1 MAHKAK
7 PKLKLS
13 PKLIELSNW
22 KNIEVVNNMLDAGES
37 PNNVCKFINQNGFK
51 ISAPMVYEYAK
62 VRKQA
67 IVSHISMDHLLGVAA
82 DKASGGMKVE
92 RSESFNAKQKQLK
105 SEIDML
111 DEIINKGYKDW
122 REIFMNKPVT
132 MAMTMNAIKMK
143 NDLTNSSH
151 GFLTNYGMEQLR
163 ELEKQKY
170 EVLIDLIM
178 GYVPEELREQVAQ
191 EVDAAEDEYY
201 RNTEYYEE
209 YLKAKGMTDEEINQ
223 RIYEL
228 ERQEHLE
235 ELEHGEVDT
244 EEDDE

>member
-1 MAHKAK
+1 MARKAK

-62 VRKQA
+62 IRKQA
-67 IVSHISMDHLLGVAA
+67 IVSHISMDHILGVAA
-82 DKASGGMKVE
+82 EKAKGIKIE
-92 RSESFNAKQKQLK
+92 KTESFNSKQKQLK

-111 DEIINKGYKDW
+111 DEIINKGYQDW

-178 GYVPEELREQVAQ
+178 SYVPEELREQVAQ

-209 YLKAKGMTDEEINQ
+209 YLKARGYTEEEINQ

-235 ELEHGEVDT
+235 ELEHEKNDTTDGE
-244 EEDDE
+244 E

>member
-51 ISAPMVYEYAK
+51 ISTPMVYEYAK
-62 VRKQA
+62 IRKQA
-67 IVSHISMDHLLGVAA
+67 IVSHISMDHLLGVATE
-82 DKASGGMKVE
+82 KANGMKVE
-92 RSESFNAKQKQLK
+92 RTESFNAKQKQLK

-111 DEIINKGYKDW
+111 DEIINKGYQDW
-122 REIFMNKPVT
+122 REIFMAKPVT
-132 MAMTMNAIKMK
+132 MAMTMSAIKMK
-143 NDLTNSSH
+143 NELTNSSH

-178 GYVPEELREQVAQ
+178 KYVPEELKEQVAQ
-191 EVDAAEDEYY
+191 EVEAAEDEYY

-209 YLKAKGMTDEEINQ
+209 YLRARGYTDEEINQ

-235 ELEHGEVDT
+235 ELEHVNDDT
-244 EEDDE
+244 AEEED

>member
-1 MAHKAK
+1 MARKAK

-62 VRKQA
+62 IRKQA
-67 IVSHISMDHLLGVAA
+67 IVSHISMDHILGVAA
-82 DKASGGMKVE
+82 EKAKGIEIEKT
-92 RSESFNAKQKQLK
+92 ESFNSKQRQLK

-111 DEIINKGYKDW
+111 DEIINKGYQDW

-132 MAMTMNAIKMK
+132 MSMTMNAIKMK

-178 GYVPEELREQVAQ
+178 SYVPEELREQVAQ

-209 YLKAKGMTDEEINQ
+209 YLKAKGLTEEEINQ
-223 RIYEL
+223 RVYEL

-235 ELEHGEVDT
+235 KLEHEKNDTADGE
-244 EEDDE
+244 E